1 MRGSPCLG
9 TSDVG
14 GHESLMP
21 GAGATDGRRQA
32 RVGSGKAL
40 LRRLFFLRR
49 RERGERT
56 REKLQVQAGETSELL
71 AGTARACGSFRFQK
85 SSVLEGLG
93 PVRTPH

>member
-40 LRRLFFLRR
+40 LRRLFFSAA
-49 RERGERT
+49 
-56 REKLQVQAGETSELL
+56 AGEGREDKREAPGPSRGDVG
-71 AGTARACGSFRFQK
+71 AACWDRQSLR
-85 SSVLEGLG
+85 VL
-93 PVRTPH
+93 